1 MEEQSSS
8 NPNPDKETTEE
19 AESQFSTRRVVDN
32 FVDGTNANGKVK
44 LHNPNPVIMKV
55 DGEIAKLRTEAAEI
69 TAKLITLEAQRAA
82 YHIIASNTNTGTGT
96 GTNILFSS
104 K

>member
-19 AESQFSTRRVVDN
+19 AESQFSTSRVVGKT
-32 FVDGTNANGKVK
+32 VD
-44 LHNPNPVIMKV
+44 PNPVIMKV
-55 DGEIAKLRTEAAEI
+55 DGEIAKLRTEAAEV

-96 GTNILFSS
+96 GTNILFCS